1 MKSLIQTDINKK
13 NTHIMSLLIET
24 KQKNIVLILNPRVSM
39 KMQGALRKSIFKIKL
54 FIREQ
59 LITKK

>member
-1 MKSLIQTDINKK
+1 
-13 NTHIMSLLIET
+13 MSLLIET